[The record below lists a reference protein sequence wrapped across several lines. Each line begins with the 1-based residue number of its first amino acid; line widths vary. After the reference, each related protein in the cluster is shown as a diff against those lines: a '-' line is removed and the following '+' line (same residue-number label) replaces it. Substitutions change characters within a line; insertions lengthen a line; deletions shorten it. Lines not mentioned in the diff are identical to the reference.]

1 MGWILKPIQSLGAL
15 GLRFLAYLGQLV
27 SLILEMLIALVSSPP
42 RIRLTGRQVVS
53 IGFGSQLVV
62 VVSGAFT
69 GAVFAAQIYFKFSE
83 LGLGSATG
91 PVMSLAMCRELGP
104 VLAALMMAG
113 RVGGA
118 MAAEIGTMKVTE
130 QIDALRSMGVHP
142 VDYLVMPR
150 VFGML
155 ISMPLLVAEA
165 IGFGILAGHV
175 MIVHFFH
182 VPASWFDYQV
192 YIHTSIEDIGI
203 GMIKGFFFGGLIV
216 LISCHEG
223 LRAKSGAVG
232 VGKATTSAVV
242 ISSLAILISNLF
254 LSLLLN
260 HFFPLGSGNY

>member
-1 MGWILKPIQSLGAL
+1 MSLLKPLEATGAIT
-15 GLRFLAYLGQLV
+15 LRFFAYLGQLV
-27 SLILEMLIALVSSPP
+27 SLLGEMVIAIVSAPP
-42 RIRLTGRQVVS
+42 RIRLTGQQLVS

-62 VVSGAFT
+62 IISGAFT
-69 GAVFAAQIYFKFSE
+69 GSVFAAQIYFKFSE

-104 VLAALMMAG
+104 VLAGLMVAG

-118 MAAEIGTMKVTE
+118 IAAEIGTMKVTE
-130 QIDALRSMGVHP
+130 QVDALRSMGVHP

-155 ISMPLLVAEA
+155 ISMPLLVAES
-165 IGFGILAGHV
+165 IGFGILAGHLL
-175 MIVHFFH
+175 IVNVFH
-182 VPASWFDYQV
+182 VPAAWFDYQV
-192 YIHTSIEDIGI
+192 YAHTSIEDIGI
-203 GMIKGFFFGGLIV
+203 GMIKGLVFGGLIV

-223 LRAKSGAVG
+223 LRARSGAIG

-254 LSLLLN
+254 LSFLLN
-260 HFFPLGSGNY
+260 HFFPLGSGAY